1 MFLKEINE
9 ELTKLIDK
17 KGGSFFSHEK
27 AKTFDSRPISIQ
39 LKVYNKDIIN
49 SKRRI
54 KIKKIEYQKLKERF
68 NIISQEG
75 YKLSL
80 KNDIGELKR

>member
-27 AKTFDSRPISIQ
+27 AKTFDSRPISI
-39 LKVYNKDIIN
+39 
-49 SKRRI
+49 
-54 KIKKIEYQKLKERF
+54 
-68 NIISQEG
+68 
-75 YKLSL
+75 
-80 KNDIGELKR
+80 